1 MRGLRRGAA
10 RALARLQARLGE
22 AFEEYIERLRGAYPR
37 STIVLFGSRARG
49 DHLPYSDYDIALIL
63 PGPVDKLD
71 EAVRARSLKPP
82 ELPLDLVILEPVDLE
97 DPLVAKML
105 KDCILLHDGLG
116 LAHRLEE
123 LGCKKRRA

>member
-1 MRGLRRGAA
+1 MRRGAA

-49 DHLPYSDYDIALIL
+49 DHLPYSDYDVALIL
-63 PGPVDKLD
+63 PGSVDKLG

-82 ELPLDLVILEPVDLE
+82 ELPLDLVILEPGDLD
-97 DPLVAKML
+97 DPIIARML
-105 KDCILLHDGLG
+105 EGCMVLHDGLG
-116 LAHRLEE
+116 LAHRLEQ
-123 LGCKKRRA
+123 LGCRRGDSRTT